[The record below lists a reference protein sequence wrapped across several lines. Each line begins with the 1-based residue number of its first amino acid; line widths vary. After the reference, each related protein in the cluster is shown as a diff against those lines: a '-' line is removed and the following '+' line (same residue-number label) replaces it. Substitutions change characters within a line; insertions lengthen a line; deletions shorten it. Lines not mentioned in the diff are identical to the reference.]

1 MFRFA
6 SVLAVSAMMNFV
18 PADAATYYVAPNGSA
33 SNNGSAAAPW
43 REIRHAL
50 PHLQAGDLVLVAD
63 GAYLGFTM
71 EDIHGAA
78 GMPIT
83 IRAVAANAVVTKTT
97 DRPDNRDTIKI
108 SFCSHIVIDG
118 LTAFNGNRAGVR
130 VDQSD
135 FVTVRRGVFGDNG
148 TWGIFTNH
156 SNDLLIEENV
166 CYGSVLEH
174 GIYVSNACVRPT
186 VRRNRCFNNRGCG
199 LHFNG
204 DLSAGGNGLILN
216 ALVEKNVLY
225 GNGLGGGA
233 AINMDGVRS
242 STIRNNLIFNNKA
255 SGIALF
261 QINAALGPSGIDVYH
276 NTIDMPSDG
285 RWALHISQ
293 SDAAAGPIRARNNIL
308 NTRHSFRGSIEYFS
322 PTDVANTD
330 SDYNIL
336 SKVTPNDGANI
347 YTLAQWQAQGH
358 EPHSLSASNASLF
371 RNADG
376 GDYHLLETAPAV
388 GAGQPLP
395 SVNEDLEGVWRSS
408 TGPTEIGCYQQIR
421 QIQGPRAFGE
431 RGGASSGRS
440 RNGG

>member
-1 MFRFA
+1 MFRLPA
-6 SVLAVSAMMNFV
+6 VLAVSAALNVGVGQAANYFV
-18 PADAATYYVAPNGSA
+18 SPNGSA
-33 SNNGSAAAPW
+33 SNDGSASAPW

-50 PHLQAGDLVLVAD
+50 PHLQPGDVVLVAD
-63 GAYLGFTM
+63 GNYLGFTM
-71 EDIHGAA
+71 EDVHGAA
-78 GMPIT
+78 GQPIV
-83 IRAVAANAVVTKTT
+83 IKAAGPNAVVTTTT
-97 DRPDNRDTIKI
+97 DRSDNRDTIKI
-108 SFCSHIVIDG
+108 SFCSFLVIDG
-118 LTAFNGNRAGVR
+118 LTAFNANRAGVR

-135 FVTVRRGVFGDNG
+135 FVTIRRGVFGNNG

-166 CYGSVLEH
+166 CYGSVIEH

-225 GNGLGGGA
+225 GNGAGGGA

-261 QINAALGPSGIDVYH
+261 QINAALGPSGVEIYH

-285 RWALHISQ
+285 RWALHVSQ
-293 SDAAAGPIRARNNIL
+293 SDSAAGPIRVRNNVF
-308 NTRHSFRGSIEYFS
+308 NTRHSFRGSIEYVS

-347 YTLAQWQAQGH
+347 YSLAQWQAQGH

-388 GAGQPLP
+388 GAGQPLA
-395 SVNEDLEGVWRSS
+395 SVTEDLDGVWRSP
-408 TGPTEIGCYQQIR
+408 TGPTEIGCYQQVR
-421 QIQGPRAFGE
+421 QIGGPRAFG
-431 RGGASSGRS
+431 RPGGSVP
-440 RNGG
+440 N